1 MRIIIGLGNP
11 GKEYER
17 TRHNIGFMALD
28 KLAEIMDININ
39 KHKFNGAVGEGMYAG
54 EKILLVKP
62 QTFMNL
68 SGNCVQ
74 EIVSFY
80 KVNPEDIVV
89 IYDDIDIEFGQI
101 RIRPNGSPGT
111 HNGMRN
117 ITERLQT
124 QNFPRIRVGAGKP
137 KDGQQLY
144 EFVLSQ
150 FDEEEIEIMQNSI
163 KNAAD
168 AVIEIIKNGL
178 LKAMNQFN

>member
-1 MRIIIGLGNP
+1 
-11 GKEYER
+11 
-17 TRHNIGFMALD
+17 
-28 KLAEIMDININ
+28 
-39 KHKFNGAVGEGMYAG
+39 
-54 EKILLVKP
+54 
-62 QTFMNL
+62 MNL
-68 SGNCVQ
+68 SGTCVQ
-74 EIVSFY
+74 EVAKFY

-89 IYDDIDIEFGQI
+89 IYDDIDIEFGKI

-124 QNFPRIRVGAGKP
+124 QNFPRIRVGAGRP

-150 FDEEEIEIMQNSI
+150 FDEEEMKIIQNSI

-168 AVIEIIKNGL
+168 AAVEIIKNGL
-178 LKAMNQFN
+178 LKVMNQFN

>member
-1 MRIIIGLGNP
+1 MKIIVGLGNP
-11 GKEYER
+11 GKEYEK
-17 TRHNIGFMALD
+17 TRHNIGFMAVE

-39 KHKFNGAVGEGMYAG
+39 KNKFNGLVGEGLYNG
-54 EKILLVKP
+54 EKIMLIKP

-74 EIVSFY
+74 EAASFY
-80 KVNPEDIVV
+80 KVDTEDIIV
-89 IYDDIDIEFGQI
+89 IYDDIDIEFGKI
-101 RIRPNGSPGT
+101 RVRPNGSPGT

-124 QNFPRIRVGAGKP
+124 QNFPRIRVGAGRP
-137 KDGQQLY
+137 KEGQQLY

-150 FDEEEIEIMQNSI
+150 FDDEEMEIIQNSI
-163 KNAAD
+163 KNAANA
-168 AVIEIIKNGL
+168 AVEITKNGL

>member
-1 MRIIIGLGNP
+1 MRIIVGLGNP

-80 KVNPEDIVV
+80 KVNPEDIIV